1 MKSAAPAARSG
12 CTSFCAAA
20 GSELGCRCA
29 AGRYGADRRGIGG
42 ASSVRIISVQRCAAV
57 RCQAFTDSRIGRHR
71 YDVTRNIASAHI
83 TNFENSLKH
92 PAFVVRLLSAT
103 AVTAVVIGAY
113 LLMARPFQLRWGATD
128 AEVARA
134 MPGDALSHRPT
145 FLSTRAITID
155 AAPEVI
161 WPWLVQ
167 LGYGRAGFYG
177 YDILE
182 NLGSPR
188 GLKSADHIVPELQR
202 LAVGDPLPLSAA
214 GGLVVNAIAPNQYL
228 VWSGTSGT
236 YPGAFTWALYPIDA
250 SHTRLVSRIQWS
262 HHWSQPLMMGMDLFT
277 EFTDH
282 LAVRKILQGVKD
294 RAEGRVESFARQTFE
309 FAVLVWALFAFFA
322 ALWFVFR
329 GRLARPFLIAS
340 VAGVAWLI
348 IWYAP
353 ISVVFGVVVNVAVV
367 VLVRASR
374 VPSGGSRAAKEPA
387 SAIARR
393 AT

>member
-1 MKSAAPAARSG
+1 MKPREDTVRT
-12 CTSFCAAA
+12 TS
-20 GSELGCRCA
+20 LLR
-29 AGRYGADRRGIGG
+29 
-42 ASSVRIISVQRCAAV
+42 
-57 RCQAFTDSRIGRHR
+57 
-71 YDVTRNIASAHI
+71 
-83 TNFENSLKH
+83 
-92 PAFVVRLLSAT
+92 RLLSALRVALLI
-103 AVTAVVIGAY
+103 AVAY
-113 LLMARPFQLRWGATD
+113 LLWARPAQMRWGATD

-155 AAPEVI
+155 ATPEVI

-167 LGYGRAGFYG
+167 IGYGRAGFYG

-182 NLGSPR
+182 NLVSPR

-214 GGLVVNAIAPNQYL
+214 GGLVVNAITPNQYL
-228 VWSGTSGT
+228 VWSGTSGV

-250 SHTRLVSRIQWS
+250 GHTRLVSRIQWS

-309 FAVLVWALFAFFA
+309 FVVLVWALFTFFA
-322 ALWFVFR
+322 ALWLLLR
-329 GRLARPFLIAS
+329 GRLVRPFLIAS

-367 VLVRASR
+367 ALLRTNRLRSGSSR
-374 VPSGGSRAAKEPA
+374 SAAAHA

-393 AT
+393 AR

>member
-1 MKSAAPAARSG
+1 MRT
-12 CTSFCAAA
+12 TSL
-20 GSELGCRCA
+20 LG
-29 AGRYGADRRGIGG
+29 
-42 ASSVRIISVQRCAAV
+42 
-57 RCQAFTDSRIGRHR
+57 
-71 YDVTRNIASAHI
+71 
-83 TNFENSLKH
+83 
-92 PAFVVRLLSAT
+92 RLLSAFGVALLIT
-103 AVTAVVIGAY
+103 VVY
-113 LLMARPFQLRWGATD
+113 LRWARPAQLRWGATD

-134 MPGDALSHRPT
+134 MPGDALSNHPT
-145 FLSTRAITID
+145 FLSTRAITIN
-155 AAPEVI
+155 ATPKVI

-167 LGYGRAGFYG
+167 IGYGRAGFYG

-188 GLKSADHIVPELQR
+188 GLKSADHIVPELQQ

-250 SHTRLVSRIQWS
+250 SHTKLVSRIQWS
-262 HHWSQPLMMGMDLFT
+262 HHWSQPLMLGMDLFT

-309 FAVLVWALFAFFA
+309 FVVLVWALFAFFA
-322 ALWFVFR
+322 ALWLLLR
-329 GRLARPFLIAS
+329 GRLARPFL
-340 VAGVAWLI
+340 VAAVTGLAWLI

-353 ISVVFGVVVNVAVV
+353 ISVVFGVVANVAVV
-367 VLVRASR
+367 ALLRAHRLRPGS
-374 VPSGGSRAAKEPA
+374 SRAATAPA
-387 SAIARR
+387 AAIARR

>member
-1 MKSAAPAARSG
+1 MHK
-12 CTSFCAAA
+12 
-20 GSELGCRCA
+20 
-29 AGRYGADRRGIGG
+29 
-42 ASSVRIISVQRCAAV
+42 ISLL
-57 RCQAFTDSRIGRHR
+57 S
-71 YDVTRNIASAHI
+71 
-83 TNFENSLKH
+83 
-92 PAFVVRLLSAT
+92 RLLSVFVVALVIT
-103 AVTAVVIGAY
+103 ALY
-113 LLMARPFQLRWGATD
+113 LRWARPAQMRWGATD

-134 MPGDALSHRPT
+134 MPGDALSDRPT

-155 AAPEVI
+155 ATPEVI

-167 LGYGRAGFYG
+167 IGYGRAGFYG

-188 GLKSADHIVPELQR
+188 GLKSADQIVPELQR

-228 VWSGTSGT
+228 VWSGTSGV

-250 SHTRLVSRIQWS
+250 GHTRLVSRIQWS

-309 FAVLVWALFAFFA
+309 FANGPESHTDYYNASFTLNFVPAET
-322 ALWFVFR
+322 FVFR
-329 GRLARPFLIAS
+329 
-340 VAGVAWLI
+340 
-348 IWYAP
+348 
-353 ISVVFGVVVNVAVV
+353 
-367 VLVRASR
+367 
-374 VPSGGSRAAKEPA
+374 A
-387 SAIARR
+387 SAGPTFRWR
-393 AT
+393 PYPRELRLSL

>member
-1 MKSAAPAARSG
+1 MR
-12 CTSFCAAA
+12 T
-20 GSELGCRCA
+20 
-29 AGRYGADRRGIGG
+29 
-42 ASSVRIISVQRCAAV
+42 
-57 RCQAFTDSRIGRHR
+57 
-71 YDVTRNIASAHI
+71 
-83 TNFENSLKH
+83 NSLLSRLLT
-92 PAFVVRLLSAT
+92 AFVVALVITAT
-103 AVTAVVIGAY
+103 Y
-113 LLMARPFQLRWGATD
+113 LIWARPAQLRWGATD
-128 AEVARA
+128 AEVART
-134 MPGDALSHRPT
+134 MPGDALSHQPT

-167 LGYGRAGFYG
+167 IGYGRAGFYG

-202 LAVGDPLPLSAA
+202 LAVGDPLPLSAV
-214 GGLVVNAIAPNQYL
+214 GGLVVHAIAPKQYL
-228 VWSGTSGT
+228 VWSGTSGV
-236 YPGAFTWALYPIDA
+236 YPGAFTWALYPVDA

-294 RAEGRVESFARQTFE
+294 RAEGRVESFARQSFE
-309 FAVLVWALFAFFA
+309 FVVLLWALFAFFA
-322 ALWFVFR
+322 ALWLLLR
-329 GRLARPFLIAS
+329 GRLTRPFLIAS

-353 ISVVFGVVVNVAVV
+353 MSVVFGVVINVAVV
-367 VLVRASR
+367 VLLRASR
-374 VPSGGSRAAKEPA
+374 VRSGGSRAATTPA